1 MNIMIEFISKFGIFI
16 DVICIIVTLT
26 GITGMIIRQK
36 RRKTSVIINKFLI
49 IIIVIAVAMLFMS
62 KFYVPN
68 LVKIPEIKNVRLDTA
83 KTILSERELSYKLVN
98 EDDYKDIDERLYI
111 VSLDN
116 DSEGTYVYKG
126 EVIKLKIMDT
136 EKNIEKA
143 EIDETLDWDKLDAYS
158 PDEVEIS
165 SDVKRIDLNIGL
177 EKIIIKQLLGN
188 GTYTRALTEKIGEM
202 PKKLYL
208 YDIENKILYK
218 QYELGNSDEN
228 ERIYI
233 FKNLP
238 YGDYMLLVEV
248 DGYVKFSKE
257 VIINGDNV
265 INGYENLNVI
275 LQEKETEKEVWFVIE
290 VMDENHN
297 AIKDAECL
305 IYNDADGK
313 RYGYLTDEKG
323 NFTGSGFAAKNG
335 AEFNVDIEVNG
346 KSYGSA
352 RIKTS
357 EDTTIILILKRDGT
371 IEVTNSTEVYN

>member
-1 MNIMIEFISKFGIFI
+1 MNIIIEFISSFGILT
-16 DVICIIVTLT
+16 DVICIIVTLA
-26 GITGMIIRQK
+26 GIAGVIIRQK
-36 RRKTSVIINKFLI
+36 KRRKSVVINAFLE
-49 IIIVIAVAMLFMS
+49 IIIVIAVGMLCMS

-98 EDDYKDIDERLYI
+98 EDDFKDIDERFYI

-116 DSEGTYVYKG
+116 NNEGIYVYKG
-126 EVIKLKIMDT
+126 EIIKLKIMDT

-165 SDVKRIDLNIGL
+165 SDVKRVDLNIGL
-177 EKIIIKQLLGN
+177 EKNIVKLLLGN
-188 GTYTRALTEKIGEM
+188 GTYTRALTEKIDEM
-202 PKKLYL
+202 PRKLYI

-228 ERIYI
+228 ELIYI

-265 INGYENLNVI
+265 INGYENLNII

-305 IYNDADGK
+305 VYNDVAP
-313 RYGYLTDEKG
+313 L
-323 NFTGSGFAAKNG
+323 
-335 AEFNVDIEVNG
+335 
-346 KSYGSA
+346 SA
-352 RIKTS
+352 
-357 EDTTIILILKRDGT
+357 
-371 IEVTNSTEVYN
+371 